1 MTEDI
6 IADAGLPERGESM
19 FDLVIKNASVV
30 RPKHRDIEKLDIGIT
45 DGKFAHMA
53 PAIEEDSLQTIDGTG
68 LHAFPGVVDAHMHFG
83 IYHPLS
89 EDIVTES
96 KTAATGGVTS
106 GISYMRTGRYY
117 LNKGGPY
124 ADFMPEVLETS
135 EGRSFIDYGY
145 HVAPMTNEHISEIPV
160 LIERFG
166 VPSYK
171 IFMFYGSHG
180 LHGRSDD
187 QNAFLMTPPDERYD
201 YAHFEFIMRGARAA
215 MDLFPDAAANISVSL
230 HCETAE
236 IMRAYTKMVEEAGEL
251 SGLEA
256 YNAARP
262 PHSEGLAIAVAAYL
276 AHETDFPNINLL
288 HLSSAKAIESAM
300 LMAEAFP
307 EINFRREVTISHL
320 MTDYEHANGLY
331 GKVNPPLRPRSDVEA
346 LWAAI
351 EEGNIDWVI
360 SDHACCADEFKID
373 PDDRDNVWLAK
384 SGFGGTEFILPGMVS
399 EAQKRGIPFHRVAEL
414 VSWNAAQRYGLRSK
428 GTIEIGYDADVA
440 LIDTQETWTVR
451 AEDSESAQGY
461 TPLEG
466 HELTGKVKHVVLRGS
481 QIVDGGVVTGDPQ
494 GEYLF
499 RPTP

>member
-1 MTEDI
+1 
-6 IADAGLPERGESM
+6 M
-19 FDLVIKNASVV
+19 FDLVVKNVHVV
-30 RPKHRDIEKLDIGIT
+30 RPNKSEVEVSDIGIT
-45 DGKFAHMA
+45 DGRFA
-53 PAIEEDSLQTIDGTG
+53 AIGVNLDDSGARVIDGTG

-96 KTAATGGVTS
+96 RTAATGGVTS
-106 GISYMRTGRYY
+106 GISYMRTGKYY

-124 ADFMPEVLETS
+124 ADFMPEVLATS
-135 EGRSFIDYGY
+135 EGNSFIDYGY
-145 HVAPMTNEHISEIPV
+145 HLAPMTKEHITEIPE

-215 MDLFPDAAANISVSL
+215 MDRFPEAADYISVSL

-236 IMRAYTKMVEEAGEL
+236 IMRAYTRIVEEEGEL
-251 SGLEA
+251 SGLAA

-262 PHSEGLAIAVAAYL
+262 PHSEGLAIAVASYL
-276 AHETDFPNINLL
+276 AHETNFPNINLL
-288 HLSSAKAIESAM
+288 HLSSEKAIESAR
-300 LMAEAFP
+300 LMAETFP
-307 EINFRREVTISHL
+307 HVNFRREVTISHL
-320 MTDYEHANGLY
+320 MTDYNHANGLY

-346 LWAAI
+346 LWSAVAD
-351 EEGNIDWVI
+351 GTIDWVI
-360 SDHACCADEFKID
+360 SDHACCSDEFKID
-373 PDDRDNVWLAK
+373 PGDRDNVWLAK

-399 EAQKRGIPFHRVAEL
+399 EAQKRDIPFHRVAEL

-428 GTIEIGYDADVA
+428 GTIEVGYDADLA

-461 TPLEG
+461 SPLEG

-481 QIVDGGVVTGDPQ
+481 QIVVGGSVV
-494 GEYLF
+494 GEPLGRYLK
-499 RPTP
+499 RPTG